1 MQHRTARGFALIEAL
16 VILGVAGIFA
26 AIAIP
31 AYRDYTLRTRV
42 GELIQAAAACRTVVT
57 DFYAARGKWPAS
69 ASEAGCADFV
79 TANANPLAVFNG
91 EVIVQAVGSLA
102 NQLGPRN
109 LFAFRAV
116 CADRACR
123 GAPIETWV
131 CSPSGETRSS
141 TTIPSR
147 YLPMSCR

>member
-1 MQHRTARGFALIEAL
+1 MQHLDARGFMFMEVLL
-16 VILGVAGIFA
+16 ILGVAGIFA
-26 AIAIP
+26 AIAVP

-42 GELIQAAAACRTVVT
+42 GELIQAAAACRTAVS
-57 DFYAARGKWPAS
+57 DFYAARGQWPAS
-69 ASEAGCADFV
+69 AREAGCADFV

-102 NQLGPRN
+102 GQLGARN

-116 CADRACR
+116 CHDGTCK
-123 GAPIETWV
+123 GAPIESWV

-141 TTIPSR
+141 TTIPPR